1 MGRLIQEKPS
11 AILVEVLKLNQRMSK
26 EEPYAQNIS
35 NRVDTTYSH
44 AVKTL
49 GKLEAERLIERE
61 EKSGRKRMVR
71 LTDKGEEVARQLQE
85 IRSTLSQEATA

>member
-49 GKLEAERLIERE
+49 DKLEAERLVTRE

-71 LTDKGEEVARQLQE
+71 LTDKGEEVAKQLQE